1 MFLQQGGIPGF
12 GGAMPENVQLPPEM
26 ETSSQGWEPNH
37 RTLTPHLLYSID

>member
-26 ETSSQGWEPNH
+26 AK
-37 RTLTPHLLYSID
+37 PHLRDGNPTTEH